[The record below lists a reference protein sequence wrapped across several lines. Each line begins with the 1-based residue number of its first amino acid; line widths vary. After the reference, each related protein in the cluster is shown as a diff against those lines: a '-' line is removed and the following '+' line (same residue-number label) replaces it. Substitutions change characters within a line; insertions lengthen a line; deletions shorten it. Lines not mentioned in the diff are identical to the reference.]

1 MMDSKQPMV
10 HIGLYRDGGRHMES
24 AGKVNI
30 YAIADEQPSTLG
42 VPNFK
47 QVTLGVQNFKLVL
60 GHRSP

>member
-1 MMDSKQPMV
+1 V
-10 HIGLYRDGGRHMES
+10 ES

-47 QVTLGVQNFKLVL
+47 QVTLGVPNFKLVL